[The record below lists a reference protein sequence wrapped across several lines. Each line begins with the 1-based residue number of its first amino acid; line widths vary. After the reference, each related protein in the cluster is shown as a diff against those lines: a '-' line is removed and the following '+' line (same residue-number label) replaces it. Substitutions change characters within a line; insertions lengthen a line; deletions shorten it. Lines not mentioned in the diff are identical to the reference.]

1 MSELEHQLSKKIV
14 DFALG
19 LKYEDI
25 PEDVIAYAKL
35 LMIDS
40 LGVSLACLDQP
51 HAKQIYSVLSQKPAV
66 PQATLWGSKV
76 KVEADDA
83 VLYNGSLIH
92 GLDYDDTNGHGI
104 VHPSSSVVNC
114 GLTVGEV
121 LGKSGKD
128 ILTAIIVGYEVLL
141 RIAGFTNGRLHDRG
155 FHPTGC
161 CNAFSSACIA
171 GKLMGVT
178 PEQLMNTL
186 GMCGSQA
193 AAILEFLRDG
203 TDIKKLHP
211 GWGVHSALY
220 DLEFA
225 KAGFTGPIEVLEGK
239 QGYFLAHIGTIDGVD
254 EYFDDFGKRWW
265 TKEIAFK
272 FYPVCHWLH
281 GFNDILRK
289 MEKEHNFGADDIE
302 ILEPIIDE
310 RVERVG
316 YATPDKLHPATEYHQ
331 RFSLFY
337 TMAMFAY
344 KGRLGPK
351 EINAKHMQDQGL
363 LDMIDRVKVT
373 VDPAAYVPGHFSAQL
388 RVHLKDGRTFFGS
401 QPYEKGSPENPA
413 TREDVL
419 TKYYDNATEVVGKD
433 KADEIVGCVDHLE
446 QLPNVNEIIAS
457 MAV

>member
-1 MSELEHQLSKKIV
+1 MGSHNLSQKIA
-14 DFALG
+14 DFTLN

-25 PEDVIAYAKL
+25 PPDVVAYAKL
-35 LMIDS
+35 LMMDS
-40 LGVSLACLDQP
+40 LGVSLACLGQP
-51 HAKQIYSVLSQKPAV
+51 HAEQIFRVLSQKRAV
-66 PQATLWGSKV
+66 PEASLWGSRT
-76 KVEADDA
+76 KVEMDDA

-104 VHPSSSVVNC
+104 VHPSSSVVTC
-114 GLTVGEV
+114 GLTVGEA
-121 LGKSGKD
+121 LGKSGKE
-128 ILTAIIVGYEVLL
+128 IITAIIVGYEVLL

-178 PEQLMNTL
+178 REQLLNTL

-211 GWGVHSALY
+211 GWGVHCALY
-220 DLEFA
+220 DLAFA
-225 KAGFTGPIEVLEGK
+225 KAGFTGPIEVLEGQ
-239 QGYFLAHIGTIDGVD
+239 QGYFLAHIGTIEGVD

-281 GFNDILRK
+281 GFNDILRD
-289 MEKEHNFGADDIE
+289 MEREHGFGADDIE

-316 YATPDKLHPATEYHQ
+316 YATPDKLRPATAYHQ

-351 EINAKHMQDQGL
+351 EIDEKHMQDQGL

-388 RVHLKDGRTFFGS
+388 RVHLKDGRCFFGS

-419 TKYYDNATEVVGKD
+419 RKYYENAVDVVGQEQ
-433 KADEIVGCVDHLE
+433 ADEIIGHVDHIEDMDTVDRLIGAM
-446 QLPNVNEIIAS
+446 VKA
-457 MAV
+457 